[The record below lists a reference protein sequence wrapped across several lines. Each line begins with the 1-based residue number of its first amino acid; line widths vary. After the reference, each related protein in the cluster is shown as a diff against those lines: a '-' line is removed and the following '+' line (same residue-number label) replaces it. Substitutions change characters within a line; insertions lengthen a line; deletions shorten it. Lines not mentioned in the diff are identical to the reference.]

1 MSRNITAVAKPL
13 SGTAS
18 APEIPQDVK
27 DDVEAIYAHLTAHP
41 DQEGFAEFA
50 NNAEREKFH
59 KDAML
64 YCRTRAAGV
73 LKFRKLN
80 SKNLPPNQMRFQI
93 TADLAANA
101 DGQSP
106 TV

>member
-1 MSRNITAVAKPL
+1 MARNITAVAKPL
-13 SGTAS
+13 AGTAS

-27 DDVEAIYAHLTAHP
+27 DDVEAIYAHLTANP

-50 NNAEREKFH
+50 NNAEREQFH
-59 KDAML
+59 KQAMA
-64 YCRTRAAGV
+64 YCRTRAAGA

-80 SKNLPPNQMRFQI
+80 SKNLPVNQMRFQI
-93 TADLAANA
+93 TADLPANA
-101 DGQSP
+101 NGQSP